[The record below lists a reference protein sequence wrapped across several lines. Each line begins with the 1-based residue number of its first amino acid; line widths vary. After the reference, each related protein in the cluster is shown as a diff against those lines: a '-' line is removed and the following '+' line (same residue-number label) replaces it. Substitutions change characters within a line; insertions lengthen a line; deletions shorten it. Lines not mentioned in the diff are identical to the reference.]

1 MSTTRTRFGA
11 VLGYARTMMSRRH
24 IAQFSAVL
32 GLAAA
37 VLIVPVTSPLVPSAS
52 AATCTTLCGGGEF
65 HPLTPARI
73 FDSRPASAI
82 NDVAPLGA
90 KPLAGQ
96 FMRSSGS

>member
-1 MSTTRTRFGA
+1 
-11 VLGYARTMMSRRH
+11 MSRRH
-24 IAQFSAVL
+24 IARYSAVL

-52 AATCTTLCGGGEF
+52 AACTLCGGGEF

-82 NDVAPLGA
+82 NDVAP
-90 KPLAGQ
+90 
-96 FMRSSGS
+96 F